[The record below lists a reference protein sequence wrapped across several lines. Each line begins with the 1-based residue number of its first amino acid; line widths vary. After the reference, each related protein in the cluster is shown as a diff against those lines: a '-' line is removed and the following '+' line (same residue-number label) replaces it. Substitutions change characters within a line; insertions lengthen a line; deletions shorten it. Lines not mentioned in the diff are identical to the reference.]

1 MGMGMGCMGWFARRF
16 LAADMEAELLMTAW
30 CLCLAFVGVVACGN
44 INAYDTIISYSF
56 RI

>member
-1 MGMGMGCMGWFARRF
+1 MGWFARRF

-30 CLCLAFVGVVACGN
+30 GLCVAVVAVVACGN